1 MPIKKDESGRR
12 YVEVEVEVPGTP
24 EQVWEAI
31 ASGPGI
37 SSWFVPTTVEKDAG
51 GKPVRILMSFGPGMD
66 SVAKVTSWNPPREL
80 TAESEW
86 LGPGA
91 PPIATEWIVEARG
104 GGTCVVRVVHSLFA
118 STDEWDNQ
126 LQGSEDGWPAFFRL
140 LRIYLA
146 HFAGQPCSAFQLTG
160 WGPEPKDAAWAALMG
175 SLGLSG
181 KAVGEEATAGSAA
194 PPVAGTVERTGEALW
209 PEELILRLHQPTPGI
224 AHFFAMP
231 MGGQILLSVRIYL
244 YGPRS
249 DAAAKRDEP
258 VWQAWM
264 SKHFPASG
272 GGAGTCGP

>member
-1 MPIKKDESGRR
+1 MPTKKDESGRR

-37 SSWFVPTTVEKDAG
+37 SSWFVPTTVEKDAD
-51 GKPVRILMSFGPGMD
+51 GKPVRFLASFGPGMD
-66 SVAKVTSWNPPREL
+66 SVSRVTSWNPPHKL
-80 TAESEW
+80 AAESED

-118 STDEWDNQ
+118 STDDWDNQ
-126 LQGSEDGWPAFFRL
+126 LEGVEGGWPAFFRL

-146 HFAGQPCSAFQLTG
+146 HFAGQPSAAFQLTG
-160 WGPEPKDAAWAALMG
+160 WGPEPKSAAWAALMG
-175 SLGLSG
+175 SLGLPG
-181 KAVGEEATAGSAA
+181 KAVGEKATASTTA
-194 PPVAGTVERTGEALW
+194 PPLAGTVERVGEELW
-209 PEELILRLHQPTPGI
+209 PEELILLLEQPTPGI

-244 YGPRS
+244 YGPQS

-258 VWQAWM
+258 VWQAWI
-264 SKHFPASG
+264 SKHFPATG
-272 GGAGTCGP
+272 GGAGPCGP